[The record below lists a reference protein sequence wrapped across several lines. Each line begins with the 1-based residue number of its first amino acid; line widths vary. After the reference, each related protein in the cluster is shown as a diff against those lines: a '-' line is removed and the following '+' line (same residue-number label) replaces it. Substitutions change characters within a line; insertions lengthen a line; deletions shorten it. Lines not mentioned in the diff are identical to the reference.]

1 MVHVAQVPN
10 RVRRWSAILAA
21 SAICTVPAAL
31 SGQQPQQSKQGQ
43 SKQVQSKQSAPVAHP
58 SSVVEAS
65 LAQLMQGILY
75 PASNVV
81 FYAQGS
87 DPDKFPQLADP
98 SLATDLLASAYGKW
112 KAVENSSL
120 AMAEAANLLT
130 LPGRKCSN
138 GLPVPIGNADWPK
151 FVRGLREAAMVSYK
165 AAQSKNMDNILDAA
179 DKLTTACSNC
189 HDKYREKPTLADR
202 CK

>member
-1 MVHVAQVPN
+1 VANTRAFYSRIWQAAV
-10 RVRRWSAILAA
+10 VMAAGSAFWTLP
-21 SAICTVPAAL
+21 TGLNGQPPA
-31 SGQQPQQSKQGQ
+31 QSKQGPPKQ
-43 SKQVQSKQSAPVAHP
+43 IPSKQAPAQP
-58 SSVVEAS
+58 APVVEAS
-65 LAQLMQGILY
+65 LAQLMQGMLY
-75 PASNVV
+75 PASNIV
-81 FYAQGS
+81 FFAQGS
-87 DPDKFPQLADP
+87 DPDKFPQPADP

-151 FVRGLREAAMVSYK
+151 FVQGLREAAMVSYK

-189 HDKYREKPTLADR
+189 HDKYREKPTLANR